1 MQTRKN
7 SEYGEFSCSAM
18 IKVFLMLHCKLE
30 NKNELCFDEKCL
42 KTTTTAYIPYNEQQN
57 GWLSTLCSLKGP
69 SELLHADISDIRF
82 LAILVVDPNTVYS
95 LLICSPLR
103 FTGIQRKIEDFW
115 KKLSNSIT
123 KLIKKE
129 YKWRDENTN
138 RSRIQIK
145 QNKKPKQRIQCK
157 DCQHKF
163 WRW

>member
-1 MQTRKN
+1 MKTSCVSMKNVRKQQQLHKSLTLNSKMVGCLPYAVLGVPLSSCILTFQT
-7 SEYGEFSCSAM
+7 
-18 IKVFLMLHCKLE
+18 
-30 NKNELCFDEKCL
+30 FDS
-42 KTTTTAYIPYNEQQN
+42 
-57 GWLSTLCSLKGP
+57 WLNWWSTQ
-69 SELLHADISDIRF
+69 
-82 LAILVVDPNTVYS
+82 NTVYS

-103 FTGIQRKIEDFW
+103 FTVIQRKIEDFW